1 MKPKKLLFVWSIC
14 VFFLSL
20 ILTSCKD
27 SDNSVFGDDFD
38 FPELTDENTIRFTVN
53 VEGDWRQINIV
64 ASGGRMV
71 IDWGNGRMQKIAD
84 PSSMLGGMVYN
95 YRNKG
100 SYKVRVWAE
109 ELTFIDIS
117 GPLIPLSNLC
127 LGNMPKM
134 NSLTLNSFID
144 TRELNL
150 NAFCPN
156 VESINIGNFADLES
170 LEIDQCS
177 LLKNIQVYTNPKLTS
192 LTFGSNPEVNELY
205 CSSNG
210 FTSLSL
216 KNLPKLRNIDLSY
229 NEGLSQLDLSEEA
242 QINTISIQG
251 CAFSS
256 LDDILKCCPS
266 LSGLNCSYNK
276 LTELDLSNYS
286 NISVLYC
293 EHNQLTRLQVPKGA
307 LYRYLYCHS
316 NQLDVNALNTLF
328 SSLHIV
334 PKPSPENPRPPQC
347 SISFNDNP
355 GTDACDKDILEEK
368 SWVVENK

>member
-1 MKPKKLLFVWSIC
+1 MKPKNLLSVWSIS

-84 PSSMLGGMVYN
+84 PSSMSGGMVYN

-117 GPLIPLSNLC
+117 GSLIPLSNLS

-156 VESINIGNFADLES
+156 VENINIGNFADLES

-229 NEGLSQLDLSEEA
+229 NEDLSRLDLNEKT

-266 LSGLNCSYNK
+266 LNGLNCSYNE
-276 LTELDLSNYS
+276 LTELDLSNCS

-293 EHNQLTRLQVPKGA
+293 EHNQLTRLQIPKGA

-328 SSLHIV
+328 SSLHIA
-334 PKPSPENPRPPQC
+334 KPSPENPHPPQC

-355 GTDACDKDILEEK
+355 GTDACDKSILEEIG
-368 SWVVENK
+368 WVIKNK